1 MIDTWP
7 GTVALGAGVCRW
19 ERYPDVRGGIVN
31 NMAIRPRAARDR
43 VSDRDR
49 YTLRRWHL
57 TRDGRRRGA
66 VATGQKIQAV
76 APHLGKHCSFILLGV
91 TGSGGSSSMSW
102 IILSVNTS

>member
-1 MIDTWP
+1 
-7 GTVALGAGVCRW
+7 
-19 ERYPDVRGGIVN
+19 
-31 NMAIRPRAARDR
+31 MAIRPRAARDR
-43 VSDRDR
+43 VSDRGR
-49 YTLRRWHL
+49 YMLRHRHL
-57 TRDGRRRGA
+57 TRDGRRRGT